1 MKNAKALFIAVFKL
15 LFNLLTLFGF
25 IVLMIYIFK
34 N

>member
-1 MKNAKALFIAVFKL
+1 MKNAKVLFIAIFKI
-15 LFNLLTLFGF
+15 LFNLLAIFGF